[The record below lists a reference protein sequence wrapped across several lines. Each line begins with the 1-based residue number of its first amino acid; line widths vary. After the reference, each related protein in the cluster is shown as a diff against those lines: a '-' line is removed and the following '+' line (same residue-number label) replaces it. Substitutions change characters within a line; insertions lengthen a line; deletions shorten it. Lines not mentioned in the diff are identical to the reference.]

1 MDRLVQ
7 WKQTPVSVKSVPFEG
22 GPVQHGDNC
31 DSSYAYVY
39 AGHGVTDG
47 NGVWH
52 IRLSDVTCDTPG
64 PRHGSIPSVVATPTY
79 GFLDQKPRSSRR
91 RHPRFSSPSSPP
103 TPSPSTASVRRGN
116 RCPPCPSRGIASWK
130 GSWWDKRRA
139 EHGGKNARPLQKR
152 PCGVV
157 LRYPNRYIQGHI
169 HVFSSAHHPEC

>member
-79 GFLDQKPRSSRR
+79 GFLDQKPPVVPPPPPAVLVAFVAADTISIYSFG
-91 RHPRFSSPSSPP
+91 PQGQPMPAVPFSWHC
-103 TPSPSTASVRRGN
+103 VVEGELV
-116 RCPPCPSRGIASWK
+116 GQKK
-130 GSWWDKRRA
+130 G
-139 EHGGKNARPLQKR
+139 
-152 PCGVV
+152 
-157 LRYPNRYIQGHI
+157 
-169 HVFSSAHHPEC
+169 